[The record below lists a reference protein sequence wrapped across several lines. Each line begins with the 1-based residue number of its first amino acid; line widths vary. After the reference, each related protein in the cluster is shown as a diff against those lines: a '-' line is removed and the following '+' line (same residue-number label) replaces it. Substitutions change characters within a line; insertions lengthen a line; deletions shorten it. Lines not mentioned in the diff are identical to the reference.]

1 MSKALKSLVEVG
13 CALLIEN
20 QKVGALV
27 PPFGPALPRP
37 GAARRAPLF
46 TARPTPRGGTP
57 REVCLPLAVR
67 PAFTFKASEVRK

>member
-1 MSKALKSLVEVG
+1 MSKVLKSLAQFG
-13 CALLIEN
+13 FATLIEN

-37 GAARRAPLF
+37 GAACRAPLF
-46 TARPTPRGGTP
+46 AARPTPRGGTP

-67 PAFTFKASEVRK
+67 PAFTFKANEVRK